1 MNYLKSGMITT
12 GIAAILICSG
22 AITETIRTD
31 RSEASTES
39 SRWENQPQELQEKL
53 TKSWSGGIDAIR
65 NTLNGNSE
73 KENITEWKLF
83 YSLEDSLNTIPH
95 QEHSSF
101 ITAFYSNERRT
112 MLETGDIMP
121 ALLLHPDHTKAI
133 LYWEKHDGTYAII
146 TLESQINAN
155 NKPEWDVSHSWITKQ
170 PSST

>member
-31 RSEASTES
+31 RFEASTES
-39 SRWENQPQELQEKL
+39 SLWENQPQELQEKL
-53 TKSWSGGIDAIR
+53 TKSWRGGIKAIR
-65 NTLNGNSE
+65 TTLNENSE

-83 YSLEDSLNTIPH
+83 YSLEDSLNTLSH
-95 QEHSSF
+95 KDHSSF
-101 ITAFYSNERRT
+101 IAAYYSNERRT
-112 MLETGDIMP
+112 MLENGDVMS

-133 LYWEKHDGTYAII
+133 LCWEKLDGTYAMI

>member
-31 RSEASTES
+31 RLETSTES
-39 SRWENQPQELQEKL
+39 LRWENQPQELQEKL
-53 TKSWSGGIDAIR
+53 TKSWSRGIEAIR
-65 NTLNGNSE
+65 STLNENNK

-83 YSLEDSLNTIPH
+83 YSLEDSLNNLPH
-95 QEHSSF
+95 PEHSSF
-101 ITAFYSNERRT
+101 ITAYYSNERRS
-112 MLETGDIMP
+112 MVENGDIMP

-146 TLESQINAN
+146 TLETQINAN

-170 PSST
+170 P

>member
-22 AITETIRTD
+22 SITETIRKD
-31 RSEASTES
+31 RFEASTES
-39 SRWENQPQELQEKL
+39 AHWENQPQELQEKL
-53 TKSWSGGIDAIR
+53 TKSWSGGIEAIR
-65 NTLNGNSE
+65 TSLNENSE

-83 YSLEDSLNTIPH
+83 YSLEDSLKSLPH

-101 ITAFYSNERRT
+101 IAAYYSNERRT
-112 MLETGDIMP
+112 MLENGDVMP

-133 LYWEKHDGTYAII
+133 LFWEKHGGTYAII
-146 TLESQINAN
+146 TLELQINAN
-155 NKPEWDVSHSWITKQ
+155 NKSEWDVSHSWITKQ

>member
-31 RSEASTES
+31 RFEASTES

-53 TKSWSGGIDAIR
+53 TKSWSGGIEAIR
-65 NTLNGNSE
+65 TTLNENSE
-73 KENITEWKLF
+73 KENITEWKPF
-83 YSLEDSLNTIPH
+83 YSLEDSLNTLPRE
-95 QEHSSF
+95 EHSSF
-101 ITAFYSNERRT
+101 IAAYYSNERRT
-112 MLETGDIMP
+112 MLEKGDVMP

-133 LYWEKHDGTYAII
+133 LFWEKLDGTYAII
-146 TLESQINAN
+146 TLELQINAN
-155 NKPEWDVSHSWITKQ
+155 NKSEWDVSHSWITKQ

>member
-1 MNYLKSGMITT
+1 MNYLKSGILTT

-22 AITETIRTD
+22 SITEMIRTD

-53 TKSWSGGIDAIR
+53 TKSWIRGIEAIR
-65 NTLNGNSE
+65 NTLNENSE
-73 KENITEWKLF
+73 ENITEWKLF
-83 YSLEDSLNTIPH
+83 YSLEDSLNTLPDKD
-95 QEHSSF
+95 HSSF
-101 ITAFYSNERRT
+101 IAAYYGNKRRT

-133 LYWEKHDGTYAII
+133 LFWEKHDGTYAII
-146 TLESQINAN
+146 TLESQINAS

>member
-1 MNYLKSGMITT
+1 MNYLKSVMITT

-31 RSEASTES
+31 RLEASTGS

-53 TKSWSGGIDAIR
+53 TKSWSGGIEAIR
-65 NTLNGNSE
+65 NTLNENSE
-73 KENITEWKLF
+73 NENITEWKLF
-83 YSLEDSLNTIPH
+83 YSLEDSLNTLPN

-112 MLETGDIMP
+112 MLETRDIMP